1 MLKLENQAVLKNEK
15 LRTLRA
21 ILMQPQT
28 IYKSDL
34 TGRFHQNLF
43 KRNVQFMAIKWK
55 RKIQIQWEI

>member
-21 ILMQPQT
+21 ILMQSQT

-34 TGRFHQNLF
+34 TGRFHQ
-43 KRNVQFMAIKWK
+43 KSMKWK
-55 RKIQIQWEI
+55 RKIQVQWEI